1 MTFRRLKGLYPLG
14 LGLVA
19 ILTLLAGCS
28 TETIDN
34 DSPVE
39 TQYTEGERLLKRDR
53 YVEAVER
60 FRVLKSRYPYSKYA
74 ALATLRI
81 GDVHY
86 AEESY
91 IEAAAAYKVFREL
104 YPKHEQA
111 AYAQWRIGE
120 SHYNEVPT
128 TVDRDLESAQSAI
141 DAYVLLQKE
150 FPGNEHSVEADKK
163 IHELKGKL
171 AEKEQ
176 YVADFYYKRELYQ
189 AAAGRYTTLV
199 DNYGDFGHNLDGLFR
214 LAFSYERMGEYRK
227 ANDALDRLDSQFPD
241 GKNNSDRKKL
251 RSLITAGL
259 DKPEKSE

>member
-1 MTFRRLKGLYPLG
+1 MKFRPMKGLYPLG

-19 ILTLLAGCS
+19 VLTLLAGCS

-34 DSPVE
+34 DSPAEV
-39 TQYTEGERLLKRDR
+39 QYQEGERLLKRDR

-74 ALATLRI
+74 ALATLKV
-81 GDVHY
+81 GDAHFQ
-86 AEESY
+86 EESY

-104 YPKHEQA
+104 YPKHEMA

-120 SHYNEVPT
+120 SHYNEVPSS
-128 TVDRDLESAQSAI
+128 VDRDLESAQSAI
-141 DAYVLLQKE
+141 DAYKQLLKE
-150 FPGNEHSVEADKK
+150 YPADEHAAEAGKK
-163 IHELKGKL
+163 IHELTGKL

-189 AAAGRYTTLV
+189 AAAGRYATLV
-199 DNYGDFGHNLDGLFR
+199 DTYSEFGRNREGLYR

-227 ANDALDRLDSQFPD
+227 ANDTLDRLDTDFPD
-241 GKNNSDRKKL
+241 GKDNSDRKKL
-251 RSLITAGL
+251 RTLIAAGL
-259 DKPEKSE
+259 EKPQQ